1 VPTNTKIS
9 VYTADGQTLLYS
21 YYTIGSNSPTVV
33 DDGALM
39 NTGYIPFQQGPVYVN
54 YAAPNRIG
62 STDFAIW

>member
-1 VPTNTKIS
+1 
-9 VYTADGQTLLYS
+9 
-21 YYTIGSNSPTVV
+21 VV

-39 NTGYIPFQQGPVYVN
+39 NTGYIPFQQGPVYIN